1 MKNGTYRVEVHSY
14 AEEPRRVVVWRRG
27 PAGPWIIWGSLAVPD
42 GIDAKAL
49 EAEVIKR
56 LPEPVAQCASDRV
69 YLKLWE
75 GLGRTA

>member
-1 MKNGTYRVEVHSY
+1 MRG
-14 AEEPRRVVVWRRG
+14 VV
-27 PAGPWIIWGSLAVPD
+27 AVPD
-42 GIDAKAL
+42 GIDAQAL